1 MEEEEGKRGGNSQL
15 HWYEYDAEAAAR
27 ATSPLLTPLQPHP
40 SIPAKREERGHCIH
54 GNGRAA
60 VGSS

>member
-1 MEEEEGKRGGNSQL
+1 MVVVVVGGSQL

-27 ATSPLLTPLQPHP
+27 ATSLLSFRAP
-40 SIPAKREERGHCIH
+40 SLHTHRQTGERGERGHCIH